1 LDCSSKNDAPSAPL
15 DDTAMIC
22 AVSRARY
29 LMRLTGEFALYTGV
43 NRIWWIPPLL
53 LLFAT
58 ALLVIVVGQAAA
70 PYALYPVF

>member
-1 LDCSSKNDAPSAPL
+1 MDDADIL
-15 DDTAMIC
+15 ED
-22 AVSRARY
+22 VSRARY

-53 LLFAT
+53 LLFVI